1 MSEVQGEQVEQV
13 AKIYLRYEKK
23 TATFEFKLGTGGES
37 VKFPEV
43 MLPQM
48 RAAMQAAPMDFVKDA
63 KLMVESFDLLVTQAK
78 EDPDERFVSVSSAE
92 IEAGQATI
100 GGSGK

>member
-1 MSEVQGEQVEQV
+1 MSEAQGEQI

-23 TATFEFKLGTGGES
+23 TGIFEFKLGAAGES
-37 VKFPEV
+37 VKFPEA

-48 RAAMQAAPMDFVKDA
+48 RAAMQAAPMGFVKDVR
-63 KLMVESFDLLVTQAK
+63 LMMESFDLLVTQAK

-100 GGSGK
+100 GGPGK